1 MVFSMRQHPVG
12 VAQHIVQSTIERRD
26 CFVRPS
32 DYATYLKYLQ
42 HAACRFQVAVHAWVV
57 MRNHCHLLVTA
68 AGETAIDAM
77 LGAVRSQYLGYCR
90 SLYPGAVASLQVHY
104 LCSAVQ
110 ADDHVLRCC
119 HYIEANPVRA
129 SLVATPADYR
139 WSSYGCSAQGVES
152 ELWVPHSRYRALG
165 ADAVAR
171 RIAYR
176 RQFAGLLKPDETRQ
190 IRACLYQGRP
200 YGARDFCQRMAATA
214 HTLPTLAAA
223 ALLQPRVSPVGLSVQ
238 QGEDQ

>member
-1 MVFSMRQHPVG
+1 MVFPMRQHPVG

-32 DYATYLKYLQ
+32 DYVAYLKYLQ
-42 HAACRFQVAVHAWVV
+42 YAACRFQVAVHAWVI
-57 MRNHCHLLVTA
+57 MRNHCHLLLTPVA
-68 AGETAIDAM
+68 ETAIDAM
-77 LGAVRSQYLGYCR
+77 LGEVRTQYLGYCR
-90 SLYPGAVASLQVHY
+90 SLYPGAVESLQAHY

-119 HYIEANPVRA
+119 RYIEANPVRA

-152 ELWVPHSRYRALG
+152 DLWVPHSRYRALG
-165 ADAVAR
+165 ADAVSR

-176 RQFAGLLKPDETRQ
+176 RQFADLLRPEETRR
-190 IRACLYQGRP
+190 IRACLYQGKP
-200 YGARDFCQRMAATA
+200 YGAADFCQRMGGAVNTPA
-214 HTLPTLAAA
+214 LLAAA
-223 ALLQPRVSPVGLSVQ
+223 ALLKSQVSPGGLSLQ
-238 QGEDQ
+238 QGKDQ

>member
-1 MVFSMRQHPVG
+1 MVLSMRQHPVG
-12 VAQHIVQSTIERRD
+12 VAQHIVQSTIDRRD
-26 CFVRPS
+26 SFVRPS
-32 DYATYLKYLQ
+32 DYAAYLKYLQ

-57 MRNHCHLLVTA
+57 MRNHCHLLLTP

-77 LGAVRSQYLGYCR
+77 LGVVRSQYHGYCR
-90 SLYPGAVASLQVHY
+90 SLYPGAVELLQAHY

-119 HYIEANPVRA
+119 RYIEANPVRA

-176 RQFAGLLKPDETRQ
+176 RQFAELLKPGEMRQ

-200 YGARDFCQRMAATA
+200 YGARDFCLRMGAAGLSPPA
-214 HTLPTLAAA
+214 PAAP
-223 ALLQPRVSPVGLSVQ
+223 ALLQPQESAGASPLQ
-238 QGEDQ
+238 QGKEL